1 MPAKAGEWKNS
12 MTRRMVRSSR
22 GRTRPKKKISRTI
35 SSCITASSG
44 NVSWDE
50 YTESSYEKACSE
62 RRGSAPTTPILGS
75 RNMDLQTPSR
85 FSNFFSKRSF
95 KNNPLK
101 RTKSVTKLERKRCT
115 IDGDSVPLSRL
126 RTSRSHESLLQ
137 TSPSVLQRLDISQG
151 DVQVMSLH
159 GSLLGQN
166 YCFQLTSSSGT
177 TYYSCR
183 TAEERD
189 KWVTSLRQSIHPH
202 QDNIMRTENSLKVW
216 ILEAKGISSKKRY
229 FCELYL
235 DKTLYARTTS
245 RQKADICF
253 WGEHFEFKNL
263 PQIETITVTL
273 YREADK
279 KKRRDKNILLGT
291 VQIPVTSVNSRHMTE
306 KWYQVVMEKGLSN
319 KDTSAVRIKAQF
331 QVIDILPLSCY
342 KEFLQY
348 VKMEYKCLCD
358 ILEPVI
364 SVRTKEEIATALV
377 RIMQRENM
385 AKVFLSDV
393 VMDDIEK
400 IDDQHLTFRG
410 NSLATKATEA
420 YMKLLGDKY
429 LQDTLGE
436 FVRTVMENSN
446 DCEVDPSK
454 VSNNAVLQRHQSNLL
469 TYVKMAWHKI
479 INSAHSLPYELR
491 QVFCEYRER
500 LAAVGREDISDN
512 LISASFFLRFLCPAI
527 LSPSL
532 FNLTQEYP
540 QDKAARN
547 LTLITKTIQTLANF
561 TKFGGKESFMEFMNE
576 FVEKEW
582 STMKN
587 FLWQISSHLSKDHHS
602 CLELDAYIDLG
613 RELSVL
619 HSLLTDCISRVNKK
633 CHYEQ
638 VEALEQILQGTSAA
652 AVQPSCFQQMSAP
665 LSSEDKTKEQL
676 GMALHDAKKP
686 KYQSHSK
693 VYDSN
698 STKNGEP
705 QNQIPKNSSVSTTHQ
720 ISSAALSSPKISH
733 RASTLPR
740 STFVSGSIK
749 KISQDLSTS
758 RDYVLSSAVESD
770 VKSDQINKEKLTRIS
785 RRTHSS
791 IYCIPND
798 VLPTRSTKSVYSE
811 TLISGTYPGHSAC
824 ANKRN
829 QCLKN
834 NSSYSVIQQIQNP
847 TYDLLE
853 IKNTEATE
861 KSSRPSGKDYSDV
874 IALAIDED
882 PSISSSELDYHNI
895 QGSQMS
901 ISQLST
907 VASSGY
913 QSIAISQSSS
923 PVDQLHLESH
933 GCQQVA
939 PPLAFNNPMY
949 RFSENESLPFDSA
962 KPSQPTRDRTSV
974 SSSLSSSHSIED
986 LSVVCG
992 PYLDLTE
999 SASAVTTSGC
1009 HCYPPSSSEGDS
1021 CESSPPRDRHTPF
1034 KPSAPHTSSRN
1045 PNLYRLVSSP
1055 VGSDHYNTC
1064 PQVSGPHRRKLE
1076 RQASFD
1082 VTGRK
1087 IEDLWD
1093 SDSLDSVSDLL
1104 EVLCDKHLSCG
1115 GNVARGKNCKM
1126 KKNIKEYE
1134 KEIEN
1139 LKYLI
1144 TELQSK
1150 LNQAEEKL
1158 FHREFSTEQVMANWH
1173 AKLEAGEERFKKQQ
1187 EEKDQQMKNII
1198 TRLIAVEDQLRR
1210 EQQEMQGL
1218 IVIKQK
1224 VIEAQERKI
1233 HSLDSAN
1240 VRLVKALSQLK
1251 ERYKLLGQNGLRNS
1265 PLLQVPLLE
1274 NGELP
1279 YKSSSC

>member
-1 MPAKAGEWKNS
+1 MD
-12 MTRRMVRSSR
+12 
-22 GRTRPKKKISRTI
+22 
-35 SSCITASSG
+35 
-44 NVSWDE
+44 VS
-50 YTESSYEKACSE
+50 
-62 RRGSAPTTPILGS
+62 
-75 RNMDLQTPSR
+75 TPSR

-115 IDGDSVPLSRL
+115 MDGDSVPPSRL
-126 RTSRSHESLLQ
+126 RTSRSHESLLL

-166 YCFQLTSSSGT
+166 YCFQLTSSGGT

-202 QDNIMRTENSLKVW
+202 QDNIRRIENSLKVW
-216 ILEAKGISSKKRY
+216 ILEAKGISSKKKY
-229 FCELYL
+229 FCELCL

-253 WGEHFEFKNL
+253 WGEHFEFNNL
-263 PQIETITVTL
+263 PQIETITVNL

-279 KKRRDKNILLGT
+279 KKRRDKNVLLGT
-291 VQIPVTSVNSRHMTE
+291 VQIHVSNVNSRHMIE
-306 KWYQVVMEKGLSN
+306 KWYQVVMEKSLSN
-319 KDTSAVRIKAQF
+319 KDTPSVRIKAQF
-331 QVIDILPLSCY
+331 QAIDILPLSYY

-348 VKMEYKCLCD
+348 IKLEYKCLCD

-364 SVRTKEEIATALV
+364 SVRAKEEIATALV
-377 RIMQRENM
+377 HIMHKESM
-385 AKVFLSDV
+385 AKAFLSDV

-500 LAAVGREDISDN
+500 LAAMGREDISDN

-582 STMKN
+582 STMKT

-602 CLELDAYIDLG
+602 SLELDTYIDLG
-613 RELSVL
+613 RELSIL

-638 VEALEQILQGTSAA
+638 VEVLEQILEGTSVAA
-652 AVQPSCFQQMSAP
+652 IQPSCFRQMSAP
-665 LSSEDKTKEQL
+665 HDKTKEQL
-676 GMALHDAKKP
+676 GTALQDTEKP
-686 KYQSHSK
+686 KYQSLQIAK
-693 VYDSN
+693 VNDSD
-698 STKNGEP
+698 SMENGEP
-705 QNQIPKNSSVSTTHQ
+705 QNQIPKNNSVLTTTHQ
-720 ISSAALSSPKISH
+720 LSSTALSSPKIPH
-733 RASTLPR
+733 RPSTLPR
-740 STFVSGSIK
+740 SNFISGSTK
-749 KISQDLSTS
+749 KAAQDLSTS
-758 RDYVLSSAVESD
+758 GDYVLTTAVESD
-770 VKSDQINKEKLTRIS
+770 QINIPFSKEKLTQAS

-791 IYCIPND
+791 IYCTPNGN
-798 VLPTRSTKSVYSE
+798 LPARLAQSAYNE
-811 TLISGTYPGHSAC
+811 TPINGTYPGHSVC

-829 QCLKN
+829 QYLKN
-834 NSSYSVIQQIQNP
+834 NSSYSVIQQVRNP

-853 IKNTEATE
+853 IKTAE

-874 IALAIDED
+874 MAIDNNN
-882 PSISSSELDYHNI
+882 PSISSGELDYHNI
-895 QGSQMS
+895 QGSQIS

-913 QSIAISQSSS
+913 QSIAFSQSSS

-949 RFSENESLPFDSA
+949 RFSESDSLPFDSA
-962 KPSQPTRDRTSV
+962 KPSKPIRDRASV
-974 SSSLSSSHSIED
+974 SSSLSSSHSVDD
-986 LSVVCG
+986 LSVVG
-992 PYLDLTE
+992 EPYLDLAE
-999 SASAVTTSGC
+999 SASVITMSGH
-1009 HCYPPSSSEGDS
+1009 HCYPPSSSSEGDS
-1021 CESSPPRDRHTPF
+1021 CESSPPRDRHAPF
-1034 KPSAPHTSSRN
+1034 KSSASHTNPHYSS
-1045 PNLYRLVSSP
+1045 LYQLVSSP
-1055 VGSDHYNTC
+1055 VGSDHCNTC
-1064 PQVSGPHRRKLE
+1064 PREGGPRRRKLE
-1076 RQASFD
+1076 RQTSFD
-1082 VTGRK
+1082 VIGSNGRK

-1093 SDSLDSVSDLL
+1093 SDSLDSASDLL
-1104 EVLCDKHLSCG
+1104 EILNKKHLSRG
-1115 GNVARGKNCKM
+1115 GKVAHGKNCKM
-1126 KKNIKEYE
+1126 KKTIEEYE

-1139 LKYLI
+1139 LKHLI

-1150 LNQAEEKL
+1150 LNQAEKKL
-1158 FHREFSTEQVMANWH
+1158 FRREFNTEQVMANWH
-1173 AKLEAGEERFKKQQ
+1173 AKLEAGEERLKKQQ

-1198 TRLIAVEDQLRR
+1198 TRLITVEDELRR

-1218 IVIKQK
+1218 IVVKQK

-1265 PLLQVPLLE
+1265 PPLQVPLLE